1 MVCDTLIA
9 GIKSITQKTV
19 ANVFT
24 QGKYIAVYP
33 MLTKANAGNSLVDF
47 TDEVGIPQVLMTDL
61 ASEFSGQHTDFVKHC
76 RRMRIQLN
84 HKEKGRYNQ
93 NHAAEREIGFLSERW
108 RLRMAKKSVPR
119 RLWDFGLVYEAELL
133 SRLSRGRDG
142 RTGYEEVFG
151 QTPNIAEY
159 LDFEFYDLVWW
170 WDRGDKNSSTA
181 DPKRLAR
188 WLGISHRIGSDMC
201 YWLITESGQI
211 ISKSSVQHVIK
222 DNFLNPNVKEAIEKI
237 NKKLVEKLNEQ

>member
-1 MVCDTLIA
+1 
-9 GIKSITQKTV
+9 
-19 ANVFT
+19 
-24 QGKYIAVYP
+24 
-33 MLTKANAGNSLVDF
+33 
-47 TDEVGIPQVLMTDL
+47 
-61 ASEFSGQHTDFVKHC
+61 
-76 RRMRIQLN
+76 
-84 HKEKGRYNQ
+84 
-93 NHAAEREIGFLSERW
+93 
-108 RLRMAKKSVPR
+108 MAKKSVPR

-159 LDFEFYDLVWW
+159 LDFEFYDLIWW

-211 ISKSSVQHVIK
+211 IPNPLSNMLSRMIFSTPMSKKQSRSLIRS
-222 DNFLNPNVKEAIEKI
+222 L
-237 NKKLVEKLNEQ
+237 LRG

>member
-1 MVCDTLIA
+1 MTLLLLV
-9 GIKSITQKTV
+9 SNLLVRRQLQKFLQKV
-19 ANVFT
+19 S
-24 QGKYIAVYP
+24 IAVYP
-33 MLTKANAGNSLVDF
+33 MLTKADAGNSLVDF

-61 ASEFSGQHTDFVKHC
+61 ASEFFGQHADFVKHC
-76 RRMRIQLN
+76 RRIQLN

-108 RLRMAKKSVPR
+108 RRRMAEKSVPR
-119 RLWDFGLVYEAELL
+119 RLWDFGLVHEAELL
-133 SRLSRGRDG
+133 SRLLRGRDG
-142 RTGYEEVFG
+142 RTGYEEEFS

-159 LDFEFYDLVWW
+159 VDFEFYDLVWW

-181 DPKRLAR
+181 DPKQLAR

-222 DNFLNPNVKEAIEKI
+222 GRISQPQCQRSNREV
-237 NKKLVEKLNEQ
+237 